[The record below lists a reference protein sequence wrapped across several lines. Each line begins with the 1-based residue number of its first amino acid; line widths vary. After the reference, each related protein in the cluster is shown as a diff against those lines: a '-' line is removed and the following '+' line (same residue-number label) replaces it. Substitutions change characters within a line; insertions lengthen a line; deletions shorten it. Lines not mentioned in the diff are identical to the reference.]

1 MTGFRPEQV
10 VGEATHTV
18 LSPTTPATG
27 PVPKQ
32 INGSKRHVAVN
43 TRSLAGG
50 IQLLEQIQQL
60 LAERVLVRAMPG
72 VLGAEDL
79 PQARDLDVKTAGA
92 SAALAA
98 FAGAEARVRN
108 ARASALSR
116 PGTWRP

>member
-1 MTGFRPEQV
+1 MSVLPKGDVTGFRPEQV

-18 LSPTTPATG
+18 LSPTTPAIG

-60 LAERVLVRAMPG
+60 LAERILVRPG
-72 VLGAEDL
+72 D
-79 PQARDLDVKTAGA
+79 AG
-92 SAALAA
+92 
-98 FAGAEARVRN
+98 R
-108 ARASALSR
+108 RACRSPCG
-116 PGTWRP
+116 PGR